1 MDCRRG
7 SILSPGRCIE
17 SDPNPRV
24 RYAMHSN
31 RTHQQ
36 QPTVLPPQVRLP
48 GQLFS
53 TNPLTKPLFRRRS
66 TLVPA
71 IPKSHRFLGTKNTS
85 HGRHVDTMLSFLNDV
100 YPGYSIILCFL
111 FLILPH
117 YSYNC
122 VGKIIV
128 NL

>member
-17 SDPNPRV
+17 SDPNSRL

-36 QPTVLPPQVRLP
+36 QPTVLPQQVRLP

-53 TNPLTKPLFRRRS
+53 INPLTKPLFRRRS

-71 IPKSHRFLGTKNTS
+71 IPKSHLFLGTKNTS
-85 HGRHVDTMLSFLNDV
+85 HGRHVDIMLSFLSDV
-100 YPGYSIILCFL
+100 YSG
-111 FLILPH
+111 
-117 YSYNC
+117 
-122 VGKIIV
+122 
-128 NL
+128 

>member
-17 SDPNPRV
+17 SDQNSRV

-36 QPTVLPPQVRLP
+36 QPTVLPQQVRLP

-71 IPKSHRFLGTKNTS
+71 IPKSHLFLGTKNTS
-85 HGRHVDTMLSFLNDV
+85 HGRHADIVFSFLSDV
-100 YPGYSIILCFL
+100 YSG
-111 FLILPH
+111 
-117 YSYNC
+117 
-122 VGKIIV
+122 
-128 NL
+128 